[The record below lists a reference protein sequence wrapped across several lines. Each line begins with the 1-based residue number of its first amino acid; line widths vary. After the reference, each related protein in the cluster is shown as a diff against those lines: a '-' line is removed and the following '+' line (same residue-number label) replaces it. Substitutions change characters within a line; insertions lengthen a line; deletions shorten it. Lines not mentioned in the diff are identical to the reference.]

1 MPQGL
6 ALIANRTNTAALTG
20 EVAAASRVNI
30 LLPGTVQLLT
40 LPRDVIVTLVRDVIR
55 TQVTDLQALEVR
67 REILERH
74 PKQV

>member
-40 LPRDVIVTLVRDVIR
+40 LPRDVIVGVIR
-55 TQVTDLQALEVR
+55 GVIRSQVTDLETLEVG
-67 REILERH
+67 
-74 PKQV
+74 